1 MITTEINNAVEQF
14 NIEGLLSLISEQF
27 GDEVM
32 VRESSVFKLWFAV
45 QRNQTNEDIETMK
58 RYLIRKAICSDE
70 YTATMVIERY
80 RRLKGVLPQLTENTQ
95 QKLNKLKIRY

>member
-45 QRNQTNEDIETMK
+45 
-58 RYLIRKAICSDE
+58 
-70 YTATMVIERY
+70 
-80 RRLKGVLPQLTENTQ
+80 
-95 QKLNKLKIRY
+95 